1 MAQETKGSPGTQK
14 ESPKSGPRT
23 WAFSL
28 AWSALVVAIS
38 IVASATINPLFGR
51 SVHWDWVAGI
61 APVSFIV
68 LSLAFRRR
76 WL

>member
-1 MAQETKGSPGTQK
+1 MAEKTDRRQDTQK
-14 ESPKSGPRT
+14 KRSRPSPRS

-28 AWSALVVAIS
+28 GWSALVVVIS
-38 IVASATINPLFGR
+38 VVTSATVNPLFGR

-61 APVSFIV
+61 VPVSFIV
-68 LSLAFRRR
+68 LSLVFRRR